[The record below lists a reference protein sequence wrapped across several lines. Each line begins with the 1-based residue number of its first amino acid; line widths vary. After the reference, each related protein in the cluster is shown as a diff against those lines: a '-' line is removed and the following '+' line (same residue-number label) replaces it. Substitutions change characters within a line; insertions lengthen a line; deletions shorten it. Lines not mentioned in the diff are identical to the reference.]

1 MDDAAL
7 ANYGRQLAYMAR
19 RVEAAL
25 GDLSL
30 TAYRVLTL
38 VAQGDER
45 SSQIAGRLAM
55 GRPTVTY
62 AVDTLV
68 DKGLLART
76 SHETDRRVVRLE
88 LTDAGRAALATAD
101 ASVAARLRPV
111 VEHLDDADRLFEAM
125 ADLQRATVAASRA
138 DWMRLK
144 SARKPSSTAGG
155 TQK

>member
-7 ANYGRQLAYMAR
+7 AAYGRHLAYMAR
-19 RVEAAL
+19 SVEAAL
-25 GDLSL
+25 GDLSP

-68 DKGLLART
+68 EKGLLART
-76 SHETDRRVVRLE
+76 THETDRRVIRLE
-88 LTDAGRAALATAD
+88 LTDAGKAALATAD
-101 ASVAARLRPV
+101 SAVAARLRPV
-111 VEHLDDADRLFEAM
+111 FERLDDPQAVFDAM
-125 ADLQRATVAASRA
+125 ADVQRALVASRA
-138 DWMRLK
+138 DWMRTK
-144 SARKPSSTAGG
+144 TKPSPAAPKG
-155 TQK
+155 